1 MSTTAFD
8 EIDEAR
14 KVLGLLDSA
23 SMREIKQAYRRLSF
37 QFHPDQSNQ
46 DVKNDEAMKKINWA
60 YKVLLDYCARYKYLF
75 REEDIARAY
84 PEEWNMKRYM
94 EGWFY

>member
-1 MSTTAFD
+1 MSTFE

-23 SMREIKQAYRRLSF
+23 SMRDIKGAYRRLSF
-37 QFHPDQSNQ
+37 QYHPDQSGSGQ
-46 DVKNDEAMKKINWA
+46 GGDEMMKKVNWA
-60 YKVLLDYCARYKYLF
+60 YKVIMDYCAKYRYAF
-75 REEDIARAY
+75 REEDVARAY

-94 EGWFY
+94 EGWFHGV